1 MCEFLRRADV
11 VARTDGGT
19 NTAKSGNLFM
29 LKDSKANL
37 LRQLNKELQAEGLG
51 NCSAELFLCAGLSQ
65 VSRVHIPKQKKQSQ
79 LQPHSVFIVRL
90 LP

>member
-11 VARTDGGT
+11 VARTDGGI

-51 NCSAELFLCAGLSQ
+51 NCSAELFYALTSL
-65 VSRVHIPKQKKQSQ
+65 K
-79 LQPHSVFIVRL
+79 
-90 LP
+90 